1 MECYKSI
8 VDVEVISRGLSL
20 QEKIGIL
27 LTALNGRER
36 GVSNKKTETKRVF
49 DEIYDI
55 SANNEFMN
63 YLAWINFK
71 LVKIGKNKAVARFIL
86 LPLELAWKLQVLVKD
101 FESRLRLIGDTK
113 TKFSVSVKQMSFKVN
128 HPIYRETFEYL
139 VGQGVVT
146 SQIEGGNF
154 MTIPIAIKVG
164 VKSVQLKPSFRLT
177 GQGENHSCNLE
188 FTLSNI
194 IRIDDLPIP
203 DTNRCNNDRFDI
215 GNDRWIREIGMQVEP
230 YYKEIM
236 IQIEHWANYREIELP
251 DSYKN
256 LIGTKMVLVNR
267 FPTV

>member
-8 VDVEVISRGLSL
+8 VDVEVTSRGLSL
-20 QEKIGIL
+20 QEKIGLL
-27 LTALNGRER
+27 LTALNARER
-36 GVSNKKTETKRVF
+36 GASNKKTETERAF

-55 SANNEFMN
+55 SANSEFMN

-71 LVKIGKNKAVARFIL
+71 LIKIGKNKAVARFLL
-86 LPLELAWKLQVLVKD
+86 LPLELVWKLQALVKD
-101 FESRLRLIGDTK
+101 FESRLRQIGDTK

-139 VGQGVVT
+139 VEQGVLT

-164 VKSVQLKPSFRLT
+164 IKSVQLNPSFRLT
-177 GQGENHSCNLE
+177 GQGENYSCNLE

-194 IRIDDLPIP
+194 IGIDDFPIP
-203 DTNRCNNDRFDI
+203 ETDRCDNDRFDI
-215 GNDRWIREIGMQVEP
+215 GNDRWIREVGMKVEP
-230 YYKEIM
+230 YFSDIL
-236 IQIEHWANYREIELP
+236 IQIEHWANYKEIELP

-256 LIGTKMVLVNR
+256 LMGTKMVLVNR
-267 FPTV
+267 FPNM